1 MLLLLLL
8 RPRPPWN
15 LVSSGNRIGNQAL
28 LNCLQ
33 KKLTLLPTCKFKLIK
48 VILYFSS
55 SPFVEPPFYF
65 LMYLKDQPNQ
75 FVLRL
80 LNRTC
85 IAYNFRSRRC
95 SQFLSNGNWNWQI
108 WTSMD
113 KDFFFS
119 FCCLHFSW
127 SASIWVAL
135 TCISQL
141 IPQLTQIMKNWCK
154 PLPFPLLLIH
164 ISDRYV
170 GTVRFFST
178 AKFSAYRKRMQ
189 YFVLTEHFYFL
200 KERPWRVRNLYI
212 SFVGADLCEM
222 HLSS

>member
-48 VILYFSS
+48 LILYFSS

-113 KDFFFS
+113 KDFFFLFAVYILVDPRQS
-119 FCCLHFSW
+119 ESLWPASASW
-127 SASIWVAL
+127 SRNWHKLWKTDASHYLSLCFWF
-135 TCISQL
+135 TYL
-141 IPQLTQIMKNWCK
+141 IVTLVP
-154 PLPFPLLLIH
+154 
-164 ISDRYV
+164 YV
-170 GTVRFFST
+170 
-178 AKFSAYRKRMQ
+178 FSAQLNLARIASECNILCLQ
-189 YFVLTEHFYFL
+189 NIFIFL
-200 KERPWRVRNLYI
+200 KKGLE
-212 SFVGADLCEM
+212 G
-222 HLSS
+222 